1 MDRMSHYVA
10 ERWVDFVRNLLPE
23 AERAQMQAHLDGGC
37 ERCRRELD
45 LLRQVV
51 SFTAVEN
58 SYRAPEDVARL
69 ARAIYRPMSEPAGV
83 LRRLLGAL
91 IYDGFGEPVMAGV
104 RHAAPSGQQL
114 AFNAGDYCVDLRVQ
128 GQMDSSQVA
137 MAGQIVNRK
146 APEDRLAGLPV
157 ALVSGRRIIAETL
170 SNEFGEFSLEYTTAR
185 KLRLQIEVS
194 NEGVRID
201 LPLRSLAG
209 GTKDS
214 EI

>member
-23 AERAQMQAHLDGGC
+23 AERVQMQAHIDSGC

-51 SFTAVEN
+51 NFSAVE
-58 SYRAPEDVARL
+58 STYRAPEELARM
-69 ARAIYRPMSEPAGV
+69 ARAIYRPMSAPAGV
-83 LRRLLGAL
+83 LRRLMGSL
-91 IYDGFGEPVMAGV
+91 IFDGFGEPAMAGV
-104 RHAAPSGQQL
+104 RHAVPSGQQL
-114 AFNAGDYCVDLRVQ
+114 AFNAGDYCVDVRVQ
-128 GQMDSSQVA
+128 GEINSSQVA

-157 ALVSGRRIIAETL
+157 ALVSGRKIIAETL
-170 SNEFGEFSLEYTTAR
+170 SNEFGEFSLEYTAVR

-201 LPLRSLAG
+201 LPLSSLAG
-209 GTKDS
+209 GTRDS